1 LASTSYFIRNET
13 GEELSKKQA
22 AQEATIRKLRAQ
34 ACKNILCC
42 AQACYMPV
50 PLVFVYEIKCLSQF
64 DQVCDFLFY
73 SSVEARFVSLRKKNN
88 DSTQRFR

>member
-34 ACKNILCC
+34 ACNNILCC
-42 AQACYMPV
+42 AKK
-50 PLVFVYEIKCLSQF
+50 IKCLSQF

>member
-1 LASTSYFIRNET
+1 MKQVKSYQ
-13 GEELSKKQA
+13 KKQA

-34 ACKNILCC
+34 ACNNILCC

-73 SSVEARFVSLRKKNN
+73 LLLKP
-88 DSTQRFR
+88 DS

>member
-1 LASTSYFIRNET
+1 LALTSYFFINET

-34 ACKNILCC
+34 ACNNILC
-42 AQACYMPV
+42 
-50 PLVFVYEIKCLSQF
+50 LRKKIKCISQF
-64 DQVCDFLFY
+64 DQVCDFVFC
-73 SSVEARFVSLRKKNN
+73 SVEARFVSLRKKNK